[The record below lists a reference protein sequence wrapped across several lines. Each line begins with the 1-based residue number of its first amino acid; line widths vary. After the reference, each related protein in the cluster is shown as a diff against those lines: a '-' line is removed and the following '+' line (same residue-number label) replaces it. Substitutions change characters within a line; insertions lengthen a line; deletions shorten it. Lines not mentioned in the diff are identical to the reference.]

1 MIIESLYIFFGYAE
15 QLGNQSLQG
24 LIDMIIDLYIA
35 ILLLQPQQIEYIIPL
50 ALLLNDVDI
59 VID

>member
-35 ILLLQPQQIEYIIPL
+35 ILLPQQIEYIIPL

>member
-1 MIIESLYIFFGYAE
+1 MIIESLYIFFWYAE
-15 QLGNQSLQG
+15 QLGNQPLQG

-50 ALLLNDVDI
+50 ALLLYDVDI
-59 VID
+59 VIY

>member
-15 QLGNQSLQG
+15 QFGNQPLQG

-50 ALLLNDVDI
+50 ALLLYDVDI